1 MTNNQPTNITKPS
14 TAICQ
19 YAALIIMSEAHKN
32 GEKHKVMPLYQQIN
46 EAVSVNTSNEINE

>member
-1 MTNNQPTNITKPS
+1 
-14 TAICQ
+14 
-19 YAALIIMSEAHKN
+19 MSEAHKN